1 MSRLLHRTLLS
12 DPPLAVGGEGIYLHA
27 ADGRRI
33 IDGSGGAAVA
43 CLGHGNARV
52 NAAIAAQLARVA
64 YVHTAI
70 FSNAAAEELA
80 ETLLEGSPGGLTHA
94 YFVSS
99 GSEGM
104 EAAIKLSRQYFLEV
118 GQPQRTRIISRRGS
132 YHGNTLGALAAGG
145 NPMRRAPYAPLLSDA
160 FSHVSQAFAYR
171 FQRDDE
177 SEAQYVQRLA
187 DELEAEFQRLGP
199 SIVIAFAAEPVV
211 GATTGCVAAPAGYF
225 RKMRE
230 VCDRH
235 GALLILDEVMC
246 GMGRTGTLH
255 AWEQEGVV
263 PDVQIIAK
271 GLGGGYQPIGRI
283 LIAGRVIDAFRKGS
297 GSFMH
302 GHTYQA
308 HPVACAAALA
318 VQQVIQEDG
327 LIGNVR
333 AMGERLA
340 GGLTERLGNHRH
352 VGDIRG
358 RGLFWALEF
367 VRDRG
372 SKTPFDPALRV
383 YDRVKAAAFDLG
395 LAIYPMGGT
404 IDGRQGDHVIV
415 APPYIV
421 SPAEI
426 DTIVARLGDAVDAA
440 LSSIES

>member
-33 IDGSGGAAVA
+33 IDGSGGAAV
-43 CLGHGNARV
+43 
-52 NAAIAAQLARVA
+52 
-64 YVHTAI
+64 
-70 FSNAAAEELA
+70 
-80 ETLLEGSPGGLTHA
+80 
-94 YFVSS
+94 
-99 GSEGM
+99 
-104 EAAIKLSRQYFLEV
+104 
-118 GQPQRTRIISRRGS
+118 
-132 YHGNTLGALAAGG
+132 
-145 NPMRRAPYAPLLSDA
+145 
-160 FSHVSQAFAYR
+160 
-171 FQRDDE
+171 
-177 SEAQYVQRLA
+177 
-187 DELEAEFQRLGP
+187 
-199 SIVIAFAAEPVV
+199 
-211 GATTGCVAAPAGYF
+211 
-225 RKMRE
+225 
-230 VCDRH
+230 
-235 GALLILDEVMC
+235 
-246 GMGRTGTLH
+246 
-255 AWEQEGVV
+255 
-263 PDVQIIAK
+263 
-271 GLGGGYQPIGRI
+271 
-283 LIAGRVIDAFRKGS
+283 
-297 GSFMH
+297 
-302 GHTYQA
+302 
-308 HPVACAAALA
+308 A